1 MNSLFWFYRFVRTV
15 LPFSQEFQRD
25 KQPNAQ
31 PQYLYG
37 SKVGFNSLC
46 IFGLLT
52 IKGIFF
58 NYRNY
63 RIWKLLK
70 MGSNIF
76 WEYFKFNIT
85 PFFRLCCEPHHVFQP
100 KCKWLVWWLV
110 SSDKAKNKSFS
121 QPPCIAQ
128 LLIVAEQTQR
138 ED

>member
-1 MNSLFWFYRFVRTV
+1 MNSLFCFYRFVRTV

-37 SKVGFNSLC
+37 SKVGSNSLY
-46 IFGLLT
+46 IYGLLMF
-52 IKGIFF
+52 KGIFF
-58 NYRNY
+58 NYRSHG
-63 RIWKLLK
+63 IWKLLN
-70 MGSNIF
+70 MDSNTF
-76 WEYFKFNIT
+76 CGYFKFNIC
-85 PFFRLCCEPHHVFQP
+85 FFFWLCCEAYHIFQP

-110 SSDKAKNKSFS
+110 LSVIAKNKSLS

-138 ED
+138 KD